1 MKGDSTLR
9 RREASEGDALLL
21 VLSVLKSCGAIAA
34 ELICPDILFSCEV
47 RECEAH
53 VGTG

>member
-1 MKGDSTLR
+1 MQGDGTLR
-9 RREASEGDALLL
+9 RREAGKGDALPL

-34 ELICPDILFSCEV
+34 ELISPDIFFSCEV

-53 VGTG
+53 VGMG